1 MAADFLPILIYAGLA
16 IFIAAVG
23 MIGLSAI
30 VGPRKDTQP
39 KLSPYECG
47 IDPVGSVRE
56 RFPIRFYLIGV
67 LFLLFD
73 LEVVFLYPWAVVSK
87 KLGLFALAEMAAFV
101 AILVVGYI
109 WAWRKG
115 ALEWE

>member
-1 MAADFLPILIYAGLA
+1 MANDFLPILIYGALTL
-16 IFIAAVG
+16 FIAAVG

-30 VGPRKDTQP
+30 VGPRKDNVS

-47 IDPVGSVRE
+47 VEPVGSSRE
-56 RFPIRFYLIGV
+56 RFPIRFYMIGM

-73 LEVVFLYPWAVVSK
+73 LEVVFLYPWAVISK
-87 KLGLFALAEMAAFV
+87 RLGLFALVEMTVFV
-101 AILVVGYI
+101 VILLIGYF
-109 WAWRKG
+109 WVWRKG